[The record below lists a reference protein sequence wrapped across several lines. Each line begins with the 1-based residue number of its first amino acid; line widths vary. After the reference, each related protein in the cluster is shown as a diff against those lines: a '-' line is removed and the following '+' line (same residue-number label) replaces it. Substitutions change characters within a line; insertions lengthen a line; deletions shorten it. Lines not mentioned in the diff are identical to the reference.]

1 MKRIGIIIA
10 IPSEAKC
17 FRLKKLA
24 LKESIQIEKNIFL
37 YISGIGFDAATS
49 AAKELVKKN
58 IDGLI
63 SWGMAGGI
71 DQSLKTGDIVLADTI
86 QNDKEIFY
94 TSNEWRNSISSHLQT
109 TPYKVLNGKIVTTNK
124 ILDSSIK
131 KRELSNQTKALAVDM
146 ESAAIA
152 KISLEKKIKYV
163 SARVIIDDA
172 YSNIPSIFLENIDN
186 FGKIKIK
193 SFLKSSL
200 QNPFQLFQLISLIK
214 SYIKSLSSL
223 NNMYDE
229 FKKRDFFIY
238 NKL

>member
-1 MKRIGIIIA
+1 M
-10 IPSEAKC
+10 SQ
-17 FRLKKLA
+17 KLDEP
-24 LKESIQIEKNIFL
+24 KSFKIF
-37 YISGIGFDAATS
+37 D
-49 AAKELVKKN
+49 ED
-58 IDGLI
+58 ID
-63 SWGMAGGI
+63 
-71 DQSLKTGDIVLADTI
+71 
-86 QNDKEIFY
+86 
-94 TSNEWRNSISSHLQT
+94 
-109 TPYKVLNGKIVTTNK
+109 
-124 ILDSSIK
+124 
-131 KRELSNQTKALAVDM
+131 NQTEIALSSSKALAVDM

-152 KISLEKKIKYV
+152 KISLEKKIKFV